1 MCSSDLNTRY
11 EPEKM
16 PMEKIGLYEGYTH
29 VANLFLS
36 ELEDGKV
43 MSEIAERIWEIL
55 EMESEC
61 DGGVTKLC
69 SGDLAVRI
77 FGYRGQKLQQVAEK
91 IKKLWADY

>member
-1 MCSSDLNTRY
+1 
-11 EPEKM
+11 
-16 PMEKIGLYEGYTH
+16 MEKIGLYEGYTH

-43 MSEIAERIWEIL
+43 MPEIAERIWEIL

-69 SGDLAVRI
+69 SGALAVRI
-77 FGYRGQKLQQVAEK
+77 FGYRGQKLQQIAEK

>member
-1 MCSSDLNTRY
+1 MNQKKCRWKKLVCMKGIRMWQTCFY
-11 EPEKM
+11 PK
-16 PMEKIGLYEGYTH
+16 
-29 VANLFLS
+29 
-36 ELEDGKV
+36 LEDGKV

-91 IKKLWADY
+91 NKKTVG